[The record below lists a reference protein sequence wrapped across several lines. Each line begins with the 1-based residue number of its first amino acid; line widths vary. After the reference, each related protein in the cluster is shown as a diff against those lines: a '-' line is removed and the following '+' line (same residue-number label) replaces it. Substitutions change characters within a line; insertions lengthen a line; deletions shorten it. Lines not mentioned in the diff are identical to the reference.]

1 MFEYNLNG
9 RRCLELLTTSG
20 VLLQLL
26 VRVQEIS
33 SGLSFI
39 WAFRYIY
46 TWVQGKRVGAEVG
59 GLVGDRLGCLVLED
73 SVGITYNS

>member
-20 VLLQLL
+20 MLLQLL

-33 SGLSFI
+33 SGLSSVRTFM
-39 WAFRYIY
+39 YIY
-46 TWVQGKRVGAEVG
+46 TWVQGKIVGAEVG
-59 GLVGDRLGCLVLED
+59 GLVRDRLGCLVLE
-73 SVGITYNS
+73 YFL

>member
-1 MFEYNLNG
+1 MFEYNRNG

-20 VLLQLL
+20 MLLQLL

-59 GLVGDRLGCLVLED
+59 GFVGDRLGCLVLEYF
-73 SVGITYNS
+73 V

>member
-33 SGLSFI
+33 SELSSVRTFM
-39 WAFRYIY
+39 YIY
-46 TWVQGKRVGAEVG
+46 AWGRGKIVGAEVG
-59 GLVGDRLGCLVLED
+59 GLVGDRLGCLVLEYF
-73 SVGITYNS
+73 V